1 MSVLLPLPEH
11 VLEPLER
18 LNRVYFSDAG
28 RTVDFAAGEV
38 IVDQGEEC
46 HRLYLVLEGAL
57 VAYRQAESVPG
68 TEMPVEVAT
77 RKHEVFRAG
86 PGSYV
91 CVQAFFS
98 RAFRS
103 SNEIVALEDTRLAY
117 VDDTTEAVDAE
128 QYGSFEHQFIPVLI
142 HELAA
147 RNMRIFTNAAAKE
160 EAQRLLHRSEMAAT
174 LGQLSAGIAHE
185 LNNAVGVITRRTEF
199 VAEHL
204 EKFLAEDNKYNSQ
217 LFRYGYDDTSFTAAS
232 ELRAIAR
239 KWERELNMP
248 QPAAKVLAHI
258 IPDTKTLVKFGPDF
272 VKHVRNNYSFW
283 ELGHDMRD
291 LQVAAKHATGIV
303 RAVKLLGGGN
313 STRQEGVDVR
323 ESVNDAM
330 NLLTNKLKHITV
342 ETELAPCPLLTAD
355 LTELV
360 QIWTNIIKNALDA
373 MQQANT
379 PAPTMRIATSSFQ
392 AEGLDLLPTEYVR
405 VSISNNGPAIP
416 EEIHEKIFHPN
427 FTTKKLGL
435 DFGLGLGLSIVRR
448 LVDSYNGTIELNSNE
463 TETTFT
469 INLPT
474 TQIHGNN

>member
-11 VLEPLER
+11 VMEPLER
-18 LNRVYFSDAG
+18 LNRVYFSDPG
-28 RTVDFAAGEV
+28 RTVEFAQGEL
-38 IVDQGEEC
+38 IVQQNEEC
-46 HRLYLVLEGAL
+46 HRLYLVLEGEL
-57 VAYRQAESVPG
+57 VAYRQAENVPG
-68 TEMPVEVAT
+68 TELPGEIAT
-77 RKHEVFRAG
+77 RKHEVFRAE

-98 RAFRS
+98 RAYRS
-103 SNEIVALEDTRLAY
+103 SNEIVAVTDVRLAY
-117 VDDTTEAVDAE
+117 VDDTTEAVDVE
-128 QYGSFEHQFIPVLI
+128 QYGSFEHQFIPVLV

-147 RNMRIFTNAAAKE
+147 RNMRIFVHATAKE

-204 EKFLAEDNKYNSQ
+204 EKFLAEDNKFNSQ
-217 LFRYGYDDTSFTAAS
+217 LFRYGYDDTNFTAAS

-239 KWERELNMP
+239 KWERELNLP

-313 STRQEGVDVR
+313 STRQEGIDVR

-342 ETELAPCPLLTAD
+342 ETDLTPCPLLTAD

-360 QIWTNIIKNALDA
+360 QIWTNIINNAYDA
-373 MQQANT
+373 MMQAHT
-379 PAPTMRIATSSFQ
+379 PTPTVRIATAAFH
-392 AEGLDLLPTEYVR
+392 AEGHNLLPTEYVR
-405 VSISNNGPAIP
+405 VSISNNGPPIP
-416 EEIHEKIFHPN
+416 NEIHEKIFNPN

-448 LVDSYNGTIELNSNE
+448 LVDSYNGTIELISNE
-463 TETTFT
+463 TETTFI

-474 TQIHGNN
+474 TQIYGNN

>member
-11 VLEPLER
+11 ILEPLER
-18 LNRVYFSDAG
+18 LNRVYFSDSG
-28 RTVDFAAGEV
+28 RTVEFAKGDTV
-38 IVDQGEEC
+38 LQQGEEC
-46 HRLYLVLEGAL
+46 HRIYLVLEGEL
-57 VAYRQAESVPG
+57 VAYRQAEMVPG
-68 TEMPVEVAT
+68 TELPAEVAT

-86 PGSYV
+86 VGSYV
-91 CVQAFFS
+91 SVQAFFS

-103 SNEIVALEDTRLAY
+103 SSEIVALADTRLAY
-117 VDDTTEAVDAE
+117 VDDTTPAVE
-128 QYGSFEHQFIPVLI
+128 PEKYGSFEHQFIPVLV

-147 RNMRIFTNAAAKE
+147 RNMRIFVHASAKE

-217 LFRYGYDDTSFTAAS
+217 LFRYGYDDTSYTAAS
-232 ELRAIAR
+232 ELRSIAR
-239 KWERELNMP
+239 KWERELNLP

-258 IPDTKTLVKFGPDF
+258 IPDTKTLVKYGPDF

-342 ETELAPCPLLTAD
+342 ETELEPCPLLTAD

-360 QIWTNIIKNALDA
+360 QIWTNIIHNAYDA
-373 MQQANT
+373 MQQAQT
-379 PAPTMRIATSSFQ
+379 PNATVRICTSSFH
-392 AEGLDLLPTEYVR
+392 AEGHDLLPTEYVR
-405 VSISNNGPAIP
+405 VSISNNGPPIP
-416 EEIHEKIFHPN
+416 EEIHEKIFNPN

-448 LVDSYNGTIELNSNE
+448 LVDSYNGTIELISNE

-474 TQIHGNN
+474 TQINGND

>member
-1 MSVLLPLPEH
+1 MSILLPLPEH
-11 VLEPLER
+11 ILEPLER
-18 LNRVYFSDAG
+18 LNRVYFSNAG
-28 RTVDFAAGEV
+28 RTVEFSKGDVVVEQ
-38 IVDQGEEC
+38 DEEC
-46 HRLYLVLEGAL
+46 HRLYLVLEGEL
-57 VAYRQAESVPG
+57 VAYRQAEKLPG
-68 TEMPVEVAT
+68 TELPAEVAT

-103 SNEIVALEDTRLAY
+103 SNEIVALTDTRLAY
-117 VDDTTEAVDAE
+117 VDDTTAAVE
-128 QYGSFEHQFIPVLI
+128 PETYGSFEHQFIPVLV

-147 RNMRIFTNAAAKE
+147 RNMRIFVHASARE

-217 LFRYGYDDTSFTAAS
+217 LFRYGYDDTSFAAAS
-232 ELRAIAR
+232 ELRTLAR
-239 KWERELNMP
+239 KWERELNLP

-313 STRQEGVDVR
+313 STRQEDVDVR

-330 NLLTNKLKHITV
+330 NLLTNKLKHITL
-342 ETELAPCPLLTAD
+342 ETDLAPCPPLTAD

-360 QIWTNIIKNALDA
+360 QIWTNIINNAYDA
-373 MQQANT
+373 MQQAQT
-379 PAPTMRIATSSFQ
+379 PAPTIRIATSTFHTK
-392 AEGLDLLPTEYVR
+392 EHDMLPTEYVR
-405 VSISNNGPAIP
+405 VSISNNGPSIP

-448 LVDSYNGTIELNSNE
+448 LVDSYNGTIELNSTP

-474 TQIHGNN
+474 TQIHGND

>member
-147 RNMRIFTNAAAKE
+147 RNMRWPSFPPA
-160 EAQRLLHRSEMAAT
+160 LH
-174 LGQLSAGIAHE
+174 
-185 LNNAVGVITRRTEF
+185 
-199 VAEHL
+199 
-204 EKFLAEDNKYNSQ
+204 
-217 LFRYGYDDTSFTAAS
+217 TS
-232 ELRAIAR
+232 
-239 KWERELNMP
+239 
-248 QPAAKVLAHI
+248 
-258 IPDTKTLVKFGPDF
+258 
-272 VKHVRNNYSFW
+272 
-283 ELGHDMRD
+283 
-291 LQVAAKHATGIV
+291 
-303 RAVKLLGGGN
+303 
-313 STRQEGVDVR
+313 
-323 ESVNDAM
+323 
-330 NLLTNKLKHITV
+330 
-342 ETELAPCPLLTAD
+342 
-355 LTELV
+355 
-360 QIWTNIIKNALDA
+360 
-373 MQQANT
+373 
-379 PAPTMRIATSSFQ
+379 
-392 AEGLDLLPTEYVR
+392 
-405 VSISNNGPAIP
+405 
-416 EEIHEKIFHPN
+416 
-427 FTTKKLGL
+427 
-435 DFGLGLGLSIVRR
+435 
-448 LVDSYNGTIELNSNE
+448 
-463 TETTFT
+463 
-469 INLPT
+469 
-474 TQIHGNN
+474 

>member
-1 MSVLLPLPEH
+1 MSLLPDH
-11 VLEPLER
+11 ITQPLER
-18 LNRVYFSDAG
+18 LNKVYFGDSG
-28 RTVDFAAGEV
+28 RTISISAGEMLV
-38 IVDQGEEC
+38 AQGQEC
-46 HRLYLVLEGAL
+46 PRLYLILEGAL
-57 VAYRQAESVPG
+57 VAYREAETLQGSDLP
-68 TEMPVEVAT
+68 TETVT

-98 RAFRS
+98 RTFHS
-103 SNEIVALEDTRLAY
+103 SNDIVALEDTTLAY
-117 VDDTTEAVDAE
+117 IDNTTEAVDEAN
-128 QYGSFEHQFIPVLI
+128 YGSLEHQFIPVLM

-147 RNMRIFTNAAAKE
+147 RNIRMFSHATEKE
-160 EAQRLLHRSEMAAT
+160 EAQRLLQRAEMAAT

-199 VAEHL
+199 VAEHMAEFL
-204 EKFLAEDNKYNSQ
+204 EEEDKINAR
-217 LFRYGYDDTSFTAAS
+217 LFRYGYEDTSFIAAS
-232 ELRAIAR
+232 ELRTLAR
-239 KWERELNMP
+239 RYERELNMP

-272 VKHVRNNYSFW
+272 VRHVKTNYKFW
-283 ELGHDMRD
+283 ELGHDLRD
-291 LQVAAKHATGIV
+291 MQVAAKHATGIV

-313 STRQEGVDVR
+313 STRQDGIDVR

-342 ETELAPCPLLTAD
+342 ETELTPCPPLTAD

-360 QIWTNIIKNALDA
+360 QIWTNIINNAYDA
-373 MQQANT
+373 MQQAGT
-379 PAPTMRIATSSFQ
+379 PQPTLRIATSSHT
-392 AEGLDLLPTEYVR
+392 AEGLQLLPTTYVR

-416 EEIHEKIFHPN
+416 EEIQEKIFHPN

-448 LVDSYNGTIELNSNE
+448 LVDSYNGTIELTSNDG
-463 TETTFT
+463 ETTFS

-474 TQIHGNN
+474 TQINGKN

>member
-1 MSVLLPLPEH
+1 MSILLPLPEH
-11 VLEPLER
+11 ILEPLAR
-18 LNRVYFSDAG
+18 LNSVYFNDAG
-28 RTVDFAAGEV
+28 RTVEFSKGDV
-38 IVDQGEEC
+38 VVQQDEEC
-46 HRLYLVLEGAL
+46 RRLYLVLEGEL
-57 VAYRQAESVPG
+57 VAYRQAEFVPG
-68 TEMPVEVAT
+68 TEMPVEIAT

-103 SNEIVALEDTRLAY
+103 SNEIVALEDCRLAY
-117 VDDTTEAVDAE
+117 VDDTTEAVE
-128 QYGSFEHQFIPVLI
+128 PERYGSFEHQFIPVLV

-147 RNMRIFTNAAAKE
+147 RNMRIFVHASAKE
-160 EAQRLLHRSEMAAT
+160 EAQRLLHRAEMAAT

-217 LFRYGYDDTSFTAAS
+217 LFRYGYDDTSYSAAS
-232 ELRAIAR
+232 SLRAIAR

-258 IPDTKTLVKFGPDF
+258 IPDTETLVKFGPEF

-313 STRQEGVDVR
+313 STRQEAVDVR

-330 NLLTNKLKHITV
+330 NLLTNKLKHIRV
-342 ETELAPCPLLTAD
+342 ETQLDACPLLTAD

-360 QIWTNIIKNALDA
+360 QIWTNIINNAYDA
-373 MQQANT
+373 MQQAQT
-379 PAPTMRIATSSFQ
+379 PEPTVRIRTESFHT
-392 AEGLDLLPTEYVR
+392 EGHNLLPTEYVR

-416 EEIHEKIFHPN
+416 EEIHEKIFNPN

-448 LVDSYNGTIELNSNE
+448 LVDSYNGTIELISNE
-463 TETTFT
+463 TETTFS

-474 TQIHGNN
+474 TQLHGND